1 MKTKIRRKIKLD
13 IRIKIGL
20 MAVIGCFIIFLGI
33 RIYGEVTANKVI
45 KEEEPLYQY
54 SCQPKVEYIVHI
66 HENSIFEGTVQGE
79 GIDYSKLLL
88 DYIEVKFGTEF
99 QGSKEAEVEFDY
111 QISAQV
117 TGYRILMDSK
127 STNWSKNFP
136 LEKEKKMVTSDAYFN
151 EETIIK
157 FDLEDFEAFAT
168 EAGTV
173 TGMQSSS
180 EVVINMVGNINIKT
194 ENGNLSTPISAA
206 LTIPL
211 QQDVF
216 SISKGDIAPINDSIT
231 NFIEVP
237 VPINHKN
244 ILLFSILIAIGLLG
258 MLLILFATE
267 APNSYDILKA
277 KAKKLIKN
285 YGSHM
290 IALLN
295 KTEHD
300 YLQTYELNSMEDL
313 IKVADEI
320 QRPIY
325 YLRDEIDIIQ
335 DYMLHVVDGDNL
347 YTYRFD

>member
-1 MKTKIRRKIKLD
+1 MGTKIHRKIKLD
-13 IRIKIGL
+13 TRVKIGIMVVL
-20 MAVIGCFIIFLGI
+20 VCTISFLGI
-33 RIYGEVTANKVI
+33 KIYQEITANKVI
-45 KEEEPLYQY
+45 REEQVLYQY
-54 SCQPKVEYIVHI
+54 TCQPKVEYNVHI
-66 HENSIFEGTVQGE
+66 HENTVYEGTVQGE

-99 QGSKEAEVEFDY
+99 QGSKEAEVELVY
-111 QISAQV
+111 RTTAKVI
-117 TGYRILMDSK
+117 GYKNDAESK
-127 STNWSKNFP
+127 VVNWSKTYP
-136 LEKEKKMVTSDAYFN
+136 LTEETNVLNQDGYFN
-151 EETIIK
+151 EEFNINLR
-157 FDLEDFEAFAT
+157 LEDYEAFAI
-168 EAGTV
+168 EASTV
-173 TGMQSSS
+173 TGMELSS
-180 EVVINMVGNINIKT
+180 EVLVSMEGNLFIKS
-194 ENGNLSTPISAA
+194 ENGELSTPISATI
-206 LTIPL
+206 TIPL
-211 QQDVF
+211 LQDVF
-216 SISKGDIAPINDSIT
+216 SINKESTPSISDSIT
-231 NFIEVP
+231 IFNDI
-237 VPINHKN
+237 PIVTNRNN
-244 ILLFSILIAIGLLG
+244 IILFSILI
-258 MLLILFATE
+258 FASITGIIVIVLVTE

-285 YGSHM
+285 YGSRM